1 MLRVA
6 ELCKEKGIT
15 QQALAKKLGIQYQS
29 LYAALNGNPKMDTL
43 EKIAEALNVS
53 VVELFSPVEKTDI
66 LGIIRAKNIYHE
78 VKSVEGIVA
87 LIRNYIKREKW
98 TPKIGEKFWYVTI
111 PDSWDFEDA
120 KPKECLCEDYNSD
133 IYKGNNIFK
142 TEEEAIEM
150 SNIVRMLFGYDKYEK
165 Q

>member
-15 QQALAKKLGIQYQS
+15 QQTLAKKLGIQYQS

-66 LGIIRAKNIYHE
+66 LGFIRVKNILHE
-78 VKSVEGIVA
+78 VKSIEEIKK
-87 LIRNYIKREKW
+87 LI
-98 TPKIGEKFWYVTI
+98 
-111 PDSWDFEDA
+111 
-120 KPKECLCEDYNSD
+120 EDYETGK
-133 IYKGNNIFK
+133 I
-142 TEEEAIEM
+142 
-150 SNIVRMLFGYDKYEK
+150 
-165 Q
+165 

>member
-53 VVELFSPVEKTDI
+53 VVELFAPVEKTDV
-66 LGIIRAKNIYHE
+66 LGIIRIKNIFHE
-78 VKSVEGIVA
+78 VKSIEEIEKLVRDYKEG
-87 LIRNYIKREKW
+87 R
-98 TPKIGEKFWYVTI
+98 F
-111 PDSWDFEDA
+111 
-120 KPKECLCEDYNSD
+120 
-133 IYKGNNIFK
+133 
-142 TEEEAIEM
+142 
-150 SNIVRMLFGYDKYEK
+150 
-165 Q
+165 